1 MSQKVKTLPT
11 PYYRRNLFAVT
22 AATFIG
28 FMGFTLVMPFL
39 PLYFEQLGL
48 DDPGAIA
55 LWSGL
60 TLGVTPAMT
69 AVLSPLWGRLADRFG
84 RKIMVERSLLSFV
97 VIMAAT
103 AYVSEPWHVFA
114 LRCVQG
120 FFAGYGALALTMAA
134 DSAPQG
140 RMAGA
145 IGTVQVAQ
153 RLGPAFG
160 PVIGG
165 VVAELV
171 GLRRAFL
178 VAACFYAAGFLLVL
192 FMYREDRASGQRASV
207 GRDTAPLL
215 QRFREVLTLPRVAG
229 MMAAMFVLQLADRSF
244 GPVLPLY
251 VAQHGTEGS
260 RVALVSGVLF
270 SLIAGA
276 GALGN
281 VACGRLMKRYRP
293 SRVILVS
300 SGVGA
305 VGALIYAVW
314 PSPLAMG
321 LGSLIFGAGIGV
333 AMTATYTVAGE
344 ALPVE
349 GRATGFGFIT
359 SASLAGLALSPMLAG
374 LLAARSIRAVFV
386 LDVVVLVALAGII
399 GHRTRGATVRARD
412 RVEGP
417 GPSDLPL

>member
-1 MSQKVKTLPT
+1 MSQKVKILPT
-11 PYYRRNLFAVT
+11 PTYRRNLFAIT

-48 DDPGAIA
+48 SDPGAIA
-55 LWSGL
+55 VWSGL

-97 VIMAAT
+97 IIMAAT

-134 DSAPQG
+134 DSAPEG

-153 RLGPAFG
+153 RLGPAVG

-178 VAACFYAAGFLLVL
+178 VAAGFYAAGFLLVL
-192 FMYREDRASGQRASV
+192 FLYREDRGAGRAGGSE
-207 GRDTAPLL
+207 RDTAPLL

-251 VAQHGTEGS
+251 VAAHGTEGS

-281 VACGRLMKRYRP
+281 VACARLMRRYRP

-300 SGVGA
+300 SA
-305 VGALIYAVW
+305 VGALGVLLYAAW
-314 PSPLAMG
+314 PSTLVMG
-321 LGSLIFGAGIGV
+321 LGSIVFGASIGV

-344 ALPVE
+344 ALPLE

-359 SASLAGLALSPMLAG
+359 SASLAGLALSPILAG
-374 LLAARSIRAVFV
+374 LLAARSIRAVFI
-386 LDVVVLVALAGII
+386 LDVLVLAALALVIAY
-399 GHRTRGATVRARD
+399 RTRG
-412 RVEGP
+412 GP
-417 GPSDLPL
+417 PPAADACPPPPPSGIPT